1 MTEANADS
9 LFVDLYNRKY
19 FTKDE
24 FLMAKYA
31 TSDKALVE
39 VDSKFRNRVRSD
51 IIKNI
56 ILSVLA
62 RS

>member
-1 MTEANADS
+1 
-9 LFVDLYNRKY
+9 
-19 FTKDE
+19 
-24 FLMAKYA
+24 MAKYA